1 MSYSKITLRYA
12 AAFFELTE
20 ERKMIESTSN
30 DMVLLNSVCS
40 SNRDFVQMIKNPV
53 VHIDKKKKIIEKIFS
68 EKVNKISL
76 SFMLLMVR
84 KRRERYLPS
93 IAEAYNDLYKEFL
106 GIKTAYVS
114 SAIELNETEK
124 SGIMHILGT
133 LTDKKI
139 ELQEKTD
146 KNLLGGFI
154 VNIDNYQVDQSLT
167 TKIKELKKDFEK
179 NLFIKG
185 F

>member
-12 AAFFELTE
+12 AAFFDLTE
-20 ERKMIESTSN
+20 ERKLIESTSN
-30 DMVLLNSVCS
+30 DMTLLNSVCS
-40 SNRDFVQMIKNPV
+40 SNRDFVQLLKNPV
-53 VHIDKKKKIIEKIFS
+53 VHIDKKKKIIEKIFAD
-68 EKVNKISL
+68 KVNKVSL
-76 SFMLLMVR
+76 SFMILMVR

-93 IAEAYNDLYKEFL
+93 IAEAYKDLYQAFQ

-114 SAIELNETEK
+114 SAIPLNASEK
-124 SGIMHILGT
+124 SGILDIIRT

-139 ELQEKTD
+139 ELQEEVD
-146 KNLLGGFI
+146 KNLIGGFI
-154 VNIDNYQVDQSLT
+154 LNIDNYQVDQSLT
-167 TKIKELKKDFEK
+167 TKIKELRKDFEK